1 MNGTV
6 AKFRFV
12 SVLGVL
18 ACALLAVAMV
28 QQGRQTTASEPK
40 KVASSDQYSALV
52 QPLLKKY
59 CLQCHSTK
67 AKKGNLDL
75 ERFAAPD
82 DIRKDLRP
90 WQDMIEHLETDE
102 MPPEGKPQPTVEE
115 RKQLIAWV
123 RGFLDAEAL
132 ARAGDPGPVL
142 LRRLNNAE
150 YTYTIRDLTGV
161 DLDPAKEFPA
171 DGAAGEGFTNTGSG
185 QAMSPALVQKYFD
198 AGKEIAAHAVLLP
211 DGFRFSR
218 STTRSDWTKETLAGI
233 REIYRR
239 HVETTDLGLG
249 ASVGVLN
256 LHGDCRLGQLGRV
269 PLEKYFAA
277 TISER
282 DVLRAGRK
290 SIAKIAAERGLNAK
304 YLGLLWTE
312 LNSREPS
319 LLLDALRTRWGN
331 ARVGDAASLAD
342 DVAKWQ
348 RSLWTYNPIGLA
360 GRKGSRSAWQ
370 EPVDPLVTQQ
380 EIRFKLPPAPPGK
393 TPEEVVVTLVA
404 TDAGDGNEHDFVLWR
419 RPRLV
424 ADKQPDL
431 LLRDIEQLQRLDQ
444 GTFGKHPDG
453 RAIDAASIC
462 VQAPAALTLRIPGKI
477 AAGRELVVTAE
488 LEPATGRA
496 GSVQVEEVIGPATA
510 KSGLIPSKT
519 ITTLSTVTALYPEH
533 RTITFQRPLL
543 IAPDSPLK
551 ARLIAALAAHRQLFP
566 PSLCSPQ
573 IVPVD
578 EVLTLTQFHRED
590 EPLARLML
598 DEAQKQEL
606 DRKWDELRF
615 IAQDPLKLSE
625 VLDSLI
631 ETTKGHPQ
639 QGAFDSL
646 IVPFRK
652 QSAEFQKRRI
662 ELEPK
667 HVDALVDF
675 AARAYRRSLTKNEA
689 QGLRGLYKKLR
700 DQSIPHEDAFRL
712 TLARVFASAAFL
724 YRIEESRKTDE
735 PKDPKLRRTLAH
747 PVSDLELASRLSYF
761 LWSSLPDQ
769 ELRTAAEGQRL
780 HKPDV
785 LLAQTRRMQKSERVR
800 RLAIEFAC
808 QWLHIRDFDQL
819 NEKSEKHFPTFAA
832 LREPMYEESI
842 RFFTDLFQ
850 NDGSVLSILDAD
862 HTFLNEKLAAHY
874 GIPNVKGDHWRR
886 VDGVRKYLRGGILAQ
901 AAVLSKQ
908 SGASRTNPILRGN
921 FIFETLLG
929 QRMPRPPAE
938 VPQLPD
944 MVPVGLSERALIEKH
959 TSVAACA
966 KCHVRIDPYGF
977 TLESFDAI
985 GRLRDKDTA
994 GRKVDTQTTLS
1005 DGAKIDGLNGM
1016 REYLLTKRRDDF
1028 VRQFCR
1034 KLLGYSLGRAVQLSD
1049 EPLLNDMRERLS
1061 KNDYRFSVAVE
1072 TIVLSDQ
1079 FRTIRAKSVNP

>member
-1 MNGTV
+1 MNGRGTRI
-6 AKFRFV
+6 RFA
-12 SVLGVL
+12 SVFGLL
-18 ACALLAVAMV
+18 ACALVAVTMY
-28 QQGRQTTASEPK
+28 QQGRPTTASEPK
-40 KVASSDQYSALV
+40 KVASSAQYSALV

-90 WQDMIEHLETDE
+90 WQDMIEQLETGE
-102 MPPEGKPQPTVEE
+102 MPPEGKPQPTAEE

-132 ARAGDPGPVL
+132 ARAGDPGPVV

-150 YTYTIRDLTGV
+150 YTYTIRDLTGI

-249 ASVGVLN
+249 ASVGVHN
-256 LHGDCRLGQLGRV
+256 LAGDCRLGQLGRV

-290 SIAKIAAERGLNAK
+290 SIAVIAAERGLNAK
-304 YLGLLWTE
+304 YLGLLWTK

-319 LLLDALRTRWGN
+319 LLLDALRARWGN
-331 ARVGDAASLAD
+331 ASVEDAASLAD

-348 RSLWTYNPIGLA
+348 SGLWTYNPIGLA
-360 GRKGSRSAWQ
+360 GRKGSRSTWQ

-431 LLRDIEQLQRLDQ
+431 LLRDIEQLQGLDR

-453 RAIDAASIC
+453 RAIDAASVC
-462 VQAPAALTLRIPGKI
+462 VRAPAALTLRIPGKM

-496 GSVQVEEVIGPATA
+496 GSVQVEVVIDPATA
-510 KSGLIPSKT
+510 KSGLIPSTT
-519 ITTLSTVTALYPEH
+519 IATLSTVTALYPEH

-566 PSLCSPQ
+566 PSLCYPQ

-590 EPLARLML
+590 EPLIRLML
-598 DEAQKQEL
+598 DDAQKQEL

-615 IAQDPLKLSE
+615 VAHDPLKLSE

-667 HVDALVDF
+667 HVEVLVDF

-689 QGLRGLYKKLR
+689 QGLRTLYKKLR
-700 DQSIPHEDAFRL
+700 DQSIPHEEAFRL

-724 YRIEESRKTDE
+724 YRIEESRTTDE
-735 PKDPKLRRTLAH
+735 PKDPKSRRTLAH

-769 ELRTAAEGQRL
+769 ELRAAAEGPRL

-819 NEKSEKHFPTFAA
+819 NEKSEKYFPTFAA
-832 LREPMYEESI
+832 MREPMYEESI

-850 NDGSVLSILDAD
+850 NDGSILSILDAD
-862 HTFLNEKLAAHY
+862 HTFLNEKLAGHY

-886 VDGVRKYLRGGILAQ
+886 VDGVRKYSRGGILAQ
-901 AAVLSKQ
+901 ATVLSKQ

-929 QRMPRPPAE
+929 QRMPRPPAD

-944 MVPVGLSERALIEKH
+944 IVPAGLSERAMIEKH

-977 TLESFDAI
+977 ALESFDAI
-985 GRLRDKDTA
+985 GRLRDKDIA

-1016 REYLLTKRRDDF
+1016 RDYLLTKRRDDF

-1049 EPLLNDMRERLS
+1049 EPLLKDMRERLS